1 MRTVQFKIPGPVK
14 GKARPRMTKAGIAY
28 TPKETVQYE
37 NLVRMCYKEQASEY
51 LKGALDIIIVACFE
65 IPKSTP
71 KYKRRQMIEGKIR
84 YTKKPDWDNIGKII
98 CDSLNGVA
106 YRDDSQIATAS
117 VLRQYTDGAPYVSV
131 RITELEE
138 DTGG

>member
-37 NLVRMCYKEQASEY
+37 NLVRMCYKEVAGWY
-51 LKGALDIIIVACFE
+51 LEGALSITIMAFFE

-71 KYKRRQMIEGKIR
+71 KYKRQQMIEGKIR

-106 YRDDSQIATAS
+106 YRDDAQIAMAS
-117 VLRQYTDGAPYVSV
+117 VFRHYTDGAPYVLV
-131 RITELEE
+131 RISELE
-138 DTGG
+138 DAGG